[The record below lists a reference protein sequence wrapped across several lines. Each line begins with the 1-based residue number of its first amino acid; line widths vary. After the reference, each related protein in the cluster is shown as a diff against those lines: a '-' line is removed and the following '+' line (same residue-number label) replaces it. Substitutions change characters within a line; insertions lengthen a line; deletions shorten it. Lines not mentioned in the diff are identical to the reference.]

1 MSCCWGKTTFVVSEV
16 TGSIPAFNKKL
27 VLRTLLIKIW
37 LKRVVLVV
45 KWLAELY
52 CVWEVLGL
60 IPAFFIMTWK
70 TKIVWYQRT
79 QKYEG
84 KLTLTLLSV
93 AIKDFN
99 MNNSMGQKWL
109 ISNLGLNW
117 KKTLRGS
124 FVFWWAIGHFETRFR
139 PFEMQQMKFFNST
152 MGSQATLSSSSMLWS
167 DWLGNKGSKLIN
179 DRSRTQDD
187 GGMGSNRVVSRQ
199 RNSIRLRS
207 HYQVAFEGSAKV
219 LIVLPQAS

>member
-1 MSCCWGKTTFVVSEV
+1 
-16 TGSIPAFNKKL
+16 
-27 VLRTLLIKIW
+27 
-37 LKRVVLVV
+37 
-45 KWLAELY
+45 
-52 CVWEVLGL
+52 
-60 IPAFFIMTWK
+60 
-70 TKIVWYQRT
+70 
-79 QKYEG
+79 
-84 KLTLTLLSV
+84 
-93 AIKDFN
+93 

-179 DRSRTQDD
+179 DRSGTQDD

-199 RNSIRLRS
+199 WNSIRLRS
-207 HYQVAFEGSAKV
+207 RWQWLLRDLLRSWLYYHRHPRQIYKLNNSP
-219 LIVLPQAS
+219 LILFCRPSEATCQY